1 MSLPVIAFTFGFNLV
16 RFGYRSFTKNDGE
29 TLTYHCLAP
38 VAKRGP

>member
-16 RFGYRSFTKNDGE
+16 RFGYSFTKNDGE

-38 VAKRGP
+38 VAKCGP